1 MNKFL
6 LFIFM
11 AATALVFT
19 NCSSMDGLQSR
30 GDGITD
36 HEVYTESISI
46 NNMDLDVDPKGIT
59 YTIDIS
65 TREGRMKLNGLNL
78 KQAKEL
84 ALQEAAMMH
93 NAARIVS
100 PKFTHL
106 TEGKDILRITV
117 FGFPARYK
125 NLRK

>member
-1 MNKFL
+1 MNKLFL
-6 LFIFM
+6 LIFLIV
-11 AATALVFT
+11 TALTFT
-19 NCSSMDGLQSR
+19 GCSSIGSLKSKGSGM
-30 GDGITD
+30 TD

-46 NNMDLDVDPKGIT
+46 NNMDLDIDPEGIT

-84 ALQEAAMMH
+84 ALQEAAMMN

-106 TEGKDILRITV
+106 TEGNDILRITV

-125 NLRK
+125 RH